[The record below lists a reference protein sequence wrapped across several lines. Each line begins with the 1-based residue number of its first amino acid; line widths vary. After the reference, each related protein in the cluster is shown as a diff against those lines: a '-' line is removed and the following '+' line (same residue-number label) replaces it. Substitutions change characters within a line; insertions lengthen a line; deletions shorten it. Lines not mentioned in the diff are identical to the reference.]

1 MRDLPNLMI
10 SMRDKMNDALH
21 KLHEMKSKSTKAHG
35 GDKKNGKSEA
45 NSLSSKIKIKS
56 NLVYYLSL

>member
-1 MRDLPNLMI
+1 
-10 SMRDKMNDALH
+10 MNDALH